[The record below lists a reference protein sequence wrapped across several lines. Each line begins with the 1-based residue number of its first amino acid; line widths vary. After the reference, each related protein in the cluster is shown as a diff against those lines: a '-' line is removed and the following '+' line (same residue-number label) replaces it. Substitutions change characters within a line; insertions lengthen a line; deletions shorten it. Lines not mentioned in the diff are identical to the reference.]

1 MSDEALRSGTR
12 RPYRKRARARR
23 EEETRLRIAQAAMEL
38 HGSIGPART
47 TMSAVAERAGV
58 QRSTLYRHFPDE
70 VSLFGAC
77 SAHWAALHP
86 PPDPGRWAGI
96 AEVDERLRTA
106 LSELYE
112 WYGSD
117 ERMFLNVSRDAALV
131 PAMGAAVEAR
141 RALVE
146 RLLAAIDRGRPERGR
161 ARRRVRAAIAHAA
174 SFATWFALTRQGGLD
189 DDEAVRVAAGMV
201 AAAAGGSG

>member
-1 MSDEALRSGTR
+1 MSGEVVKPAHP
-12 RPYRKRARARR
+12 RPYRKRTRARK
-23 EEETRLRIAQAAMEL
+23 EEETRRRIAQAAMEL

-86 PPDPGRWAGI
+86 APDPSRWAEIGD
-96 AEVDERLRTA
+96 VDERLRTA
-106 LSELYE
+106 LSELYR

-117 ERMFLNVSRDAALV
+117 ERMFLNVSRDAELV
-131 PAMGAAVEAR
+131 PGMRAPVEAGR
-141 RALVE
+141 QRSQN
-146 RLLAAIDRGRPERGR
+146 LLAVICRGRPEQGR
-161 ARRRVRAAIAHAA
+161 ARRRVQAAIAHAA
-174 SFATWFALTRQGGLD
+174 SFATWHALTRQGGLD

-201 AAAAGGSG
+201 AAAASDSG